1 MSLHHVRH
9 RHYQLIKI
17 VFALG
22 ICFVLGLTLL
32 TVASSDHRAAASTA
46 TSQSLQ
52 GVTLKDGQSGQG
64 WRLESGG
71 SLSVKD
77 TASYTQA
84 GNLGSTDPLRLTYAT
99 AYPADSDLGFH
110 PQNLFRLFSTTSWK
124 DTTLDA
130 TVQVQATN
138 VYQSSNAHPY
148 NGIYLVS
155 GYQDNNNY
163 YYAGVRMD
171 GTAVIK
177 RKVNGTH
184 YVLASAP
191 AFSGTYDP
199 VKNPTLIPQKKPLTL
214 RLVSHKNTNGSELI
228 TLSINEGAN
237 WRTLVSFTD
246 DGTLYHGTPLA
257 TGAVGLTSDFMDL
270 MIGKLIVTDT
280 ASSDTS
286 SGNTGSAAPA
296 ATSSASTPMPTMP
309 TPTSTPTQGNPS
321 SSSGTTVAAYGLT
334 QNGTIT
340 ETGSM
345 SESSSPSW
353 WVNSGAY
360 FYVQNGI
367 GRTIAGKLPSSD
379 VWRSLYASANPT
391 DTDQGYV
398 PQNIFRLVT
407 KSTYKNL
414 VQEGVFRI
422 DNINMTDSPNR
433 AEHNG
438 FLFFNRYVDGNN
450 LYYTG
455 LRVDGH
461 VIIKKKSKGTYTTL
475 AENTVF
481 PGTYNRSSNPTL
493 IPKNQWIGLRS
504 QIEDVGAGKVRIRV
518 YMDEKNTGTWKL
530 IADTTDD
537 GSKGGAA
544 ITQKAYAGIRT
555 DFMDVEFKNYGIK
568 EQ

>member
-1 MSLHHVRH
+1 MPLHQVRH
-9 RHYQLIKI
+9 HQQYYQLIKI
-17 VFALG
+17 VLLVSVGLALA
-22 ICFVLGLTLL
+22 LTFF
-32 TVASSDHRAAASTA
+32 TVVSSDHRATASTA

-52 GVTLKDGQSGQG
+52 GVTLNDGQSAQG

-71 SLSVKD
+71 YFSSGGTGSQTVL
-77 TASYTQA
+77 
-84 GNLGSTDPLRLTYAT
+84 GNLSSTDPVRLAYASK
-99 AYPADSDLGFH
+99 YPTESDLGFH

-124 DTTLDA
+124 DNTVDT

-138 VYQSSNAHPY
+138 VYQSANAHPY
-148 NGIYLVS
+148 NGVYLVS
-155 GYQDNNNY
+155 QYQDNNNY
-163 YYAGVRMD
+163 YYAGVRVD

-177 RKVNGTH
+177 RKVGGTH
-184 YVLASAP
+184 YVLANAV
-191 AFSGTYDP
+191 AFPGTYDP
-199 VKNPTLIPQKKPLTL
+199 VKNPTLIPQKKSFSL
-214 RLVSHKNTNGSELI
+214 RLTSQAAQNGSVVL
-228 TLSINEGAN
+228 TLSINDSGA

-246 DGTLYHGTPLA
+246 TGALYHGTPLA
-257 TGAVGLTSDFMDL
+257 AGAVGLTSDFMDL
-270 MIGKLIVTDT
+270 TIGKLIVTSEPVS
-280 ASSDTS
+280 ADTS
-286 SGNTGSAAPA
+286 SSST
-296 ATSSASTPMPTMP
+296 ATSTSTTSVP
-309 TPTSTPTQGNPS
+309 TPTTSVPTSPTSGNTQSTSVTP
-321 SSSGTTVAAYGLT
+321 YGLA

-340 ETGSM
+340 ETGTM

-360 FYVQNGI
+360 FYIQNGV
-367 GRTIAGKLPSSD
+367 GRTAAGRLSVSD

-422 DNINMTDSPNR
+422 NGINMTDSPNR

-438 FLFFNRYVDGNN
+438 FLFFNRYVDGSN

-461 VIIKKKSKGTYTTL
+461 VVIKKKSKGTYTTL

-481 PGTYNRSSNPTL
+481 PGAYNRSSNPTL

-504 QIEDVGAGKVRIRV
+504 QIEDVGTGKVRIRV
-518 YMDEKNTGTWKL
+518 YMDEKNTGAWKL

-537 GSKGGAA
+537 GTRGGAA

>member
-1 MSLHHVRH
+1 MKFSILDLLIDNFIFHMSLHIR
-9 RHYQLIKI
+9 RTYYQLIKTAI
-17 VFALG
+17 VISVCLALIASVFG
-22 ICFVLGLTLL
+22 VVFFQHKVVANT
-32 TVASSDHRAAASTA
+32 ASS
-46 TSQSLQ
+46 QSIQ
-52 GVTLKDGQSGQG
+52 GVALKDGQSAQG

-71 SLSVKD
+71 YLYSGGTGSRTVL
-77 TASYTQA
+77 
-84 GNLGSTDPLRLTYAT
+84 GNLSGKDPIRLVYAST
-99 AYPADSDLGFH
+99 YPTESDLGFH
-110 PQNLFRLFSTTSWK
+110 PQNLFRLFSTTSWGNN
-124 DTTLDA
+124 TVDA

-138 VYQSSNAHPY
+138 VYQSANVHAY

-155 GYQDNNNY
+155 EYKDNNNY

-177 RKVNGTH
+177 RKVNGAH
-184 YVLASAP
+184 HVLTTTT
-191 AFSGTYDP
+191 AFPGTYDP
-199 VKNPTLIPQKKPLTL
+199 IKNPTLIPQKKAFSL
-214 RLVSHKNTNGSELI
+214 RLTSQAAQNGSVLL
-228 TLSINEGAN
+228 TLSINDQGT
-237 WRTLVSFTD
+237 WRTLTSFTD
-246 DGTLYHGTPLA
+246 TGALYQGTPLTA
-257 TGAVGLTSDFMDL
+257 GAVGMTSDFMDL
-270 MIGKLIVTDT
+270 AIEKLVVTSQEAT
-280 ASSDTS
+280 PAPVSTSVSTSTSTS
-286 SGNTGSAAPA
+286 S
-296 ATSSASTPMPTMP
+296 
-309 TPTSTPTQGNPS
+309 PTSTSTQS
-321 SSSGTTVAAYGLT
+321 STFAPYGLL
-334 QNGTIT
+334 QNGTVV
-340 ETGSM
+340 ETGTM
-345 SESSSPSW
+345 GESSSPSW

-360 FYVQNGI
+360 FYVQNGV

-391 DTDQGYV
+391 DTDQGYL

-422 DNINMTDSPNR
+422 NNINMTDSPNR
-433 AEHNG
+433 AGHNG
-438 FLFFNRYVDGNN
+438 FLFFNRYVDGSN

-461 VIIKKKSKGTYTTL
+461 VVIKKKSKGTYTTL

-481 PGTYNRSSNPTL
+481 AGSYNRVSNPTL

-504 QIEDVGAGKVRIRV
+504 QVEDIGTGKVRIRV
-518 YMDEKNTGTWKL
+518 YMDEKNTGAWKL

-537 GSKGGAA
+537 GTRGGAA